1 MLCGGGSWF
10 MVHNQIDDV
19 VECGVV
25 GSVHGRCGWRLSGVS
40 VLLMMMECRQ
50 HIRVVLCKK
59 VERKFNG

>member
-1 MLCGGGSWF
+1 

-59 VERKFNG
+59 VERRFNG